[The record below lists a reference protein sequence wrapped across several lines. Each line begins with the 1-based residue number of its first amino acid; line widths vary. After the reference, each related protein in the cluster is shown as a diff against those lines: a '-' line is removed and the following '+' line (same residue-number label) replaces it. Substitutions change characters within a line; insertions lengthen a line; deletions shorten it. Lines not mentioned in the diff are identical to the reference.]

1 MMEEKIDRF
10 DKQQMTESINEIPLQ
25 EDDFTKMY
33 ESLISPLSP
42 PPSSPSLSKKKQQQ
56 QLNQQQQ
63 QQQFEMLS
71 AHGELEELGELERE
85 LRYEHEELSPGLPKL
100 SRLPGLPKLPPELKL
115 LPSAQ
120 QIKQSIGNELLPS
133 PEKYR
138 SLALQDYNKI
148 LYTCAMQ
155 NNVKE
160 AEFIIKKMKEAGIEP
175 DIHTYEQLINVY
187 ASVGNIEK
195 SLSTFDMIDYK
206 KLTQTVYSYGNLI
219 KAYVNNLRTD
229 DAFNVYSKMKTAK
242 ILPNQPI
249 FSMLIKVCIKNGE
262 IPRAWKT
269 FDHMRLE
276 VCQPDEVTYSLMI
289 HACAKTRD
297 AERAFDLYQEMKDKG
312 LSPTDVTFN
321 SLIDACA
328 HQAFRLLNEMED
340 YGYIPDLFT
349 YNSLLY
355 ACSHKGD
362 FYTAR
367 KLFILMMQNGL
378 RDQSLAPDDTTFTNL
393 FWVYGV
399 HKEQKNSNLIK
410 NLTSSQSPSPLS
422 PSTLPS
428 SSFEEVNDYDDDLLI
443 DEDEIDNN
451 NDKIIFKED
460 NHDLLTIGSHVYPL
474 LKNFPL
480 THKQVLIES
489 DILFSYIISLTNK
502 NHDNKNIGN
511 DNNNNDIIKNT
522 QISYISSRLFN
533 SYLTVI
539 EKKGQLQEVLDHY
552 KDTIPKYN
560 IELDGWI
567 FLTLLNACYRH
578 KKVEFAWSIWQDW
591 QIWWKLK
598 KQDLVII
605 QKLNNHDQRKEFKRL
620 GLTKDIEY
628 DTYKLMINILAR
640 CEDIW
645 GAIRLL
651 QKLSQNQIPKFEHFQ
666 LLRLKCLEKENELA
680 LTKLMELSYFDEGT
694 PGTKVKE
701 LLAKKWKGINV
712 LPGKVGRKVLQAKL
726 NKNDNLN
733 KFKGKID
740 WKNFKE
746 GKKLDGKQFKKRKN

>member
-1 MMEEKIDRF
+1 MGNASSSSYGSSVPVLP
-10 DKQQMTESINEIPLQ
+10 TP
-25 EDDFTKMY
+25 DDY
-33 ESLISPLSP
+33 DWSGL
-42 PPSSPSLSKKKQQQ
+42 
-56 QLNQQQQ
+56 
-63 QQQFEMLS
+63 
-71 AHGELEELGELERE
+71 RE
-85 LRYEHEELSPGLPKL
+85 LYNSHVYSAKIKQINFLGSLGPALDFGLYITTTNGRSYLIHSTNASGDQVITEARHMSSDWKDFNSVIINSPKNNPTIGDLMASARKD
-100 SRLPGLPKLPPELKL
+100 GKLKL

-120 QIKQSIGNELLPS
+120 QIKQSVKNELPSS
-133 PEKYR
+133 PEKHG
-138 SLALQDYNKI
+138 SLAIQNK
-148 LYTCAMQ
+148 
-155 NNVKE
+155 VKE
-160 AEFIIKKMKEAGIEP
+160 AEIIMKKMKERGIEP

-195 SLSTFDMIDYK
+195 SLSTFDMIDY
-206 KLTQTVYSYGNLI
+206 T
-219 KAYVNNLRTD
+219 YVNNLRTD
-229 DAFNVYSKMKTAK
+229 DAFNVYSKMKAAK

-276 VCQPDEVTYSLMI
+276 VCQPDE
-289 HACAKTRD
+289 TRD

-340 YGYIPDLFT
+340 YGYTPDLFT

-355 ACSHKGD
+355 ACSHKVD

-378 RDQSLAPDDTTFTNL
+378 KDQSLAPDDTTFTNL
-393 FWVYGV
+393 FWVY
-399 HKEQKNSNLIK
+399 
-410 NLTSSQSPSPLS
+410 
-422 PSTLPS
+422 
-428 SSFEEVNDYDDDLLI
+428 
-443 DEDEIDNN
+443 
-451 NDKIIFKED
+451 
-460 NHDLLTIGSHVYPL
+460 
-474 LKNFPL
+474 
-480 THKQVLIES
+480 
-489 DILFSYIISLTNK
+489 
-502 NHDNKNIGN
+502 
-511 DNNNNDIIKNT
+511 
-522 QISYISSRLFN
+522 
-533 SYLTVI
+533 
-539 EKKGQLQEVLDHY
+539 GQLQEVLDHY

-605 QKLNNHDQRKEFKRL
+605 QKLNNHDQRNEFKRL
-620 GLTKDIEY
+620 GLTKNLEY

-651 QKLSQNQIPKFEHFQ
+651 QKLSQTQIPKFEHFQ

-712 LPGKVGRKVLQAKL
+712 LPGKVGRKVLQMKL
-726 NKNDNLN
+726 KNDDSN

-740 WKNFKE
+740 WKKFKE
-746 GKKLDGKQFKKRKN
+746 GKNENEYLRNNTTSFLSAKFLCSNFIKQEDNNERLNTTGPNNEGESV